1 MVRFVPQHTLLSTLM
16 NLNRILS
23 LGTCCLT
30 CSCTIW
36 NVATRPSMA
45 QLQPDFSFL
54 HVDPLDGFEEL
65 TIEPISPIAT
75 TFEECLVNPNA
86 IFVISKRGGL
96 ADDPTQTLRDRT
108 LWNDLRPLETPVEL
122 DPIPPRNESEPADV
136 TSSPNTDRADL
147 DFQKCQDLFDNR

>member
-1 MVRFVPQHTLLSTLM
+1 M

-30 CSCTIW
+30 FSFTIW
-36 NVATRPSMA
+36 NVATRPSVA

-65 TIEPISPIAT
+65 TISPISPIAT
-75 TFEECLVNPNA
+75 TFEECLVNPDATFTTSN
-86 IFVISKRGGL
+86 RGGL

-108 LWNDLRPLETPVEL
+108 LWNDLRPLDNTEKRDPTPS
-122 DPIPPRNESEPADV
+122 IPESVA
-136 TSSPNTDRADL
+136 TDS
-147 DFQKCQDLFDNR
+147 DFQKCQTLFDNQ